1 MADHQFRVLGP
12 LEVAHPGGSL
22 TVAGAR
28 QQTLLTM
35 LLLHANQVVPVSR
48 LVEAIWDDMPPSTA
62 LAQVR
67 ICVCRLRRAF
77 DRLGMEDAVR
87 THSSGYLLQATAD
100 SSDLARF
107 EELLDRG
114 RAAATARRTGEAV
127 SLIRAAL
134 ALWRGPV
141 AGGLE
146 SPLLQASASRV
157 NEEHATALEECFD
170 LELRQGL
177 HRTIIGELFVQA
189 SDHPYRERLSAQ
201 LMLALYRSDRQAEA
215 LEVYRGL
222 RSRLDEELGI
232 EPAWGP
238 VPGSV
243 PGSPRLGRCRSR
255 RPAGRLRGP
264 GRRPTGGATSSTNW
278 SGRTPG
284 CAPAT
289 PPASTFWGRSGAF
302 RSPSPH
308 PSRAGARRP
317 ELPPP
322 LAHVPIYGGFHG
334 RCRHRRRR
342 CRHLPDRRA
351 VPAGVRARA
360 AGTGRTRSGGPAR
373 TPAGTARRSGRW
385 RQRRRR

>member
-232 EPAWGP
+232 EPGAALRRLQQRILAQD
-238 VPGSV
+238 
-243 PGSPRLGRCRSR
+243 PRLAASSDRDLSPATGMGPGAGLGAGLAAARPVSIAASR
-255 RPAGRLRGP
+255 RP
-264 GRRPTGGATSSTNW
+264 
-278 SGRTPG
+278 
-284 CAPAT
+284 PA
-289 PPASTFWGRSGAF
+289 RSGA
-302 RSPSPH
+302 
-308 PSRAGARRP
+308 A
-317 ELPPP
+317 
-322 LAHVPIYGGFHG
+322 
-334 RCRHRRRR
+334 
-342 CRHLPDRRA
+342 PDRRSDLLHQLEWENA
-351 VPAGVRARA
+351 WLRTCHAARQHLLGTFGRLPISVPAPVPS
-360 AGTGRTRSGGPAR
+360 RSKA
-373 TPAGTARRSGRW
+373 S
-385 RQRRRR
+385 